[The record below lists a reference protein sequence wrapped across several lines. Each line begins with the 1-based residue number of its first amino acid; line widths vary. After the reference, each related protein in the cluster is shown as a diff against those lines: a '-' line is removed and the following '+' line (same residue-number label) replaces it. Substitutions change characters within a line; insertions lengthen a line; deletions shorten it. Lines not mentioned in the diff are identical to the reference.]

1 MSLFGQ
7 TIFFCPRCYNQNAV
21 NSVYC
26 GSCGLALPTSQIE
39 YINTITKS
47 ARELITQK
55 QQLHTDVSRL
65 NDIYHKLKSEK
76 EQLESDST
84 NFKSYFDEQLNQ
96 LDKLQAETAI
106 HDLGFYK
113 SRYSFESSDA
123 YRLRL
128 NQIREQ
134 QKEHIRNKEAAVCAA
149 SWTVNG
155 SLVQGRKQVNDTL
168 KLMLFGFNGES
179 DVTIAKV
186 KYNNVFEAE
195 KRINKTFDL
204 INKLGEGQQCYITRK
219 YLHLKLEEL
228 YLAHEYQEKIYEE
241 KEEQRRIRE
250 QIREEEIA
258 RREIEKALQDA
269 EREETRYT
277 EALRKAREEVEKATG
292 EKQAKFLAQ
301 IQMLESKLAEV
312 ETNKERAM
320 SRAQMTRSGHVYVIS
335 NIGSFGEDIY
345 KIGMTR
351 RLEPMDRVIELGD
364 ASVPFRFDVHAII
377 YSDDAPALE
386 HQLHKKFHSLRI
398 NQINHRKEFFR
409 VSLNEIAEAVREL
422 HGEIEF
428 TLLAEA
434 MEYRK
439 TIAFLK
445 ENLTNTE
452 VFS

>member
-7 TIFFCPRCYNQNAV
+7 TILFCPRCYTQNAV

-26 GSCGLALPTSQIE
+26 GSCGLILPTSQIE

-55 QQLHTDVSRL
+55 QQLHSDISRL
-65 NDIYHKLKSEK
+65 NEIYQKLKLQKEELEK
-76 EQLESDST
+76 DSINFKNYFLEQLS
-84 NFKSYFDEQLNQ
+84 Q

-113 SRYSFESSDA
+113 SRYNFESSDA

-134 QKEHIRNKEAAVCAA
+134 QKELIRNKEAAVCEAN
-149 SWTVNG
+149 WTVNG
-155 SLVQGRKQVNDTL
+155 SLVKGRKQVNDTL

-204 INKLGEGQQCYITRK
+204 INKLGEGQECYINRK

-228 YLAHEYQEKIYEE
+228 YLSHEYQEKIYEE

-277 EALRKAREEVEKATG
+277 EALRKARKEVEKVEG
-292 EKQAKFLAQ
+292 EKQAKFFAQ
-301 IQMLESKLAEV
+301 IQLLESKLAEV
-312 ETNKERAM
+312 EANKERAK

-335 NIGSFGEDIY
+335 NIGSFGENIY

-351 RLEPMDRVIELGD
+351 RLDPMDRVVELGD

-377 YSDDAPALE
+377 YSDDAPTLE

-398 NQINHRKEFFR
+398 NQINHRREFFR
-409 VSLNEIAEAVREL
+409 VSLNEIAEAVREF

-439 TIAFLK
+439 TIAFLQ
-445 ENLTNTE
+445 ENQTNTE
-452 VFS
+452 V